1 MPAWMADP
9 MRDQTQTTTL
19 VDAGGVAAVPFRT
32 KNVRASY
39 ITVATA
45 WFALTGIAVAQAPG
59 APAQPPVQGAAP
71 GAPPTTTPAAEPTQ
85 AQRDLARDAY
95 ARGQAL
101 FAESKY
107 DEALVAFEQAFGA
120 VPNPVVLLSMAE
132 CAVRLGKLNDAE
144 SYMQRYLAA
153 RPDAPDRAEVEQ
165 KIAELRA
172 TPSTLALNTKP
183 PGATVKLDGA
193 DTGKVTPVELTVT
206 PGNHKIEVA
215 LEGYLPLSENVE
227 IMIGGRHELQIS
239 LQPAPVAPPPEPVV
253 VAPVAPPP
261 PPRRDADPTAA
272 LWVTSIVG
280 AAGLVTGTVLG
291 FMVLAER
298 SDYDASPTEASADR
312 GERLALFADVA
323 FGVGAMA
330 LITGAVLYLTD
341 DDSSEPAQQET
352 TTARLRAR
360 TQGRA
365 QLRPGTREHTAV
377 RAEPVLTLVPSAGPK
392 GAGLTARVQ
401 Y

>member
-1 MPAWMADP
+1 
-9 MRDQTQTTTL
+9 MRAPRPKTTL
-19 VDAGGVAAVPFRT
+19 VDATSAPAVPLRP

-45 WFALTGIAVAQAPG
+45 CLALTGIASAQAPA
-59 APAQPPVQGAAP
+59 APAAPAATPAPAAP
-71 GAPPTTTPAAEPTQ
+71 TGPTVAPAAPPPAAEPTQ
-85 AQRDLARDAY
+85 EQRDAARDAY
-95 ARGQAL
+95 TRGQAL
-101 FAESKY
+101 FAQSKY
-107 DEALVAFEQAFGA
+107 EEALVAFEQAYAA
-120 VPNPVVLLSMAE
+120 VPNPVVLLSLAE
-132 CAVRLGKLNDAE
+132 CSVRLGKLDEAE
-144 SYMQRYLAA
+144 ATFQRYLSA
-153 RPDAPDRAEVEQ
+153 RPDAPDRADIEA

-172 TPSTLALNTKP
+172 TPSILALNTKP
-183 PGATVKLDGA
+183 TGAAVKLDGV

-206 PGNHKIEVA
+206 PGSHRVDVA
-215 LEGYLPLSENVE
+215 LAGHLPLSESVE
-227 IMIGGRHELQIS
+227 IKIGGRHELQIA
-239 LQPAPVAPPPEPVV
+239 LQPAPAAPPPEPVV
-253 VAPVAPPP
+253 KAPAPPP
-261 PPRRDADPTAA
+261 PAPRDSDPTAA

-341 DDSSEPAQQET
+341 DSSDEPERE
-352 TTARLRAR
+352 TARLRLREPGVGGAAPAR
-360 TQGRA
+360 SGGA
-365 QLRPGTREHTAV
+365 AS
-377 RAEPVLTLVPSAGPK
+377 EPVLTVVPLAGPK
-392 GAGLTARVQ
+392 GAGLTARVR